1 MSEKNRP
8 QERLRCVV
16 ERITFQSDSYS
27 VLKCAAKGFSDL
39 VTVVGTMPDTHVGS
53 VLTLGGFWKIDSRYG
68 RQFQVITYEETLPAT
83 VYGIEKYLGSGLIK
97 GIGPKYAKLIVNQFG
112 AETLAVIETEP
123 ERLYEVPGIGDKRV
137 ERIKQSWTDQKEIRN
152 IMLFLQGHDV
162 STAHAAKIYRQ
173 YGADSLQVVRE
184 NPYRLADDIWGIGF
198 KTADTIA
205 AKLGFEKDKFDRLR
219 SGLIYTLNKLAEE
232 GHCYSTR
239 DQLLEAGSKLLE
251 VEETLLD
258 SALNEMTN
266 AQDVITSQIPE
277 SDQAAIYLPPF
288 YYSEIGVQSRLQ
300 KIAGTAPLRS
310 AGEQMAFDS
319 NIEYDETQLQA
330 IHTAVSSK
338 VMVLTGGPGTGKSTT
353 TMGIIRAFSG
363 QRVLLCAPTGR
374 AAKRLSEVTGMEA
387 KTIHRLL
394 EFKPPEGCKRKED
407 NPLEGDVLIVD
418 ECSMVDVILMNA
430 LLRAVPDTMRLILV
444 GDVDQLP
451 SVGAGNVLR
460 DIIESGVFPVITLTK
475 IFRQAASS
483 RIITNAHR
491 INHGEYPD
499 LSNSQGTDFFYQG
512 SEDPEQA
519 AQIIVN
525 LVKDRLPKFYH
536 VAPQAIQ
543 VLTPMQRGAVGAMNL
558 NQLLQNAVNPPVSNP
573 REKEPAE
580 LHRSGYTFRPGDKVM
595 QIRNNYDKEV
605 FNGDIGVIENID
617 MAERTL
623 VIRFDDRPVE
633 YDASGL
639 DEIVLAYA
647 TTVHKAQGAEYPIV
661 VMPVMMAHYMMLQ
674 RNLLYTGVTR
684 AKKSLVLVGQKKA
697 IGCCVR
703 NVTVNRRNT
712 LLAERLNGKI
722 DRMPGNQRYICFD
735 VETPNAANERMSA
748 IGISVIEKDSVT
760 QEFFSYVNPEQPFD
774 YFNIQLTGIDAA
786 KVAEAP
792 TFAELWPEIEPILS
806 GGILVAHNAPF
817 DLSVLQKC
825 LQAYGIQWKSLVRY
839 LCTVRIG
846 RAELPGVSH
855 KLNDMCAM
863 YEISLDHHQAD
874 SDSRACAEILLRYM
888 RDHVKLGRYIR
899 SFGMSS
905 PRIIIEGTCS
915 T

>member
-1 MSEKNRP
+1 MEK
-8 QERLRCVV
+8 LRCVV
-16 ERITFQSDSYS
+16 ERITYQNELNGYS
-27 VLKCAAKGFSDL
+27 VIKCRAKGFSDL
-39 VTVVGTMPDTHVGS
+39 VTVVGLMPEVHVGS
-53 VLTLGGFWKIDSRYG
+53 VLAVSGEWKVDARYG
-68 RQFQVITYEETLPAT
+68 RQFSMTDFEETLPAT

-97 GIGPKYAKLIVNQFG
+97 GIGPKFAKAIVRQFG
-112 AETLAVIETEP
+112 AETLAIIDDEP
-123 ERLYEVPGIGDKRV
+123 LRLREVPGIGETRV
-137 ERIKQSWTDQKEIRN
+137 DLIRKGWNDQKEIKN
-152 IMLFLQGHDV
+152 IMLFLQDHHV
-162 STAHAAKIYRQ
+162 STGHATRIYKT
-173 YGADSLQVVRE
+173 YGNDSIHVVQE

-205 AKLGFEKDKFDRLR
+205 GKLGFEKDKFVRLR
-219 SGLIYTLNKLAEE
+219 SGLLYTLNKLAED
-232 GHCYSTR
+232 GHCYGTR
-239 DQLLEAGSKLLE
+239 DQLLEAGSKLLN
-251 VEETLLD
+251 VDETLLE
-258 SALNEMTN
+258 STLNEMTN

-277 SDQAAIYLPPF
+277 SDQIAIYLPPF
-288 YYSEIGVQSRLQ
+288 YYSEIGVQSRLT
-300 KIAGTAPLRS
+300 KIADTAPLRS
-310 AGEQMAFDS
+310 ASEQMTFDTK
-319 NIEYDETQLQA
+319 IEYDETQLQA
-330 IHTAVSSK
+330 IHTAVNSK

-363 QRVLLCAPTGR
+363 QSILLCAPTGR

-394 EFKPPEGCKRKED
+394 EFKPPEGYKRKED

-460 DIIESGVFPVITLTK
+460 DIIESGIFPVITLTK

-499 LSNSQGTDFFYQG
+499 LSNGQGTDFFYQG
-512 SEDPEQA
+512 SEEPEQA

-536 VAPQAIQ
+536 AAPQAIQ

-558 NQLLQNAVNPPVSNP
+558 NQLLQSAVNPPVSNP
-573 REKEPAE
+573 QGKEPAE
-580 LHRSGYTFRPGDKVM
+580 LRRSGYTFRPGDKVM
-595 QIRNNYDKEV
+595 QIKNNYDKEV
-605 FNGDIGVIENID
+605 FNGDIGVIDSID

-633 YDASGL
+633 YDATEL
-639 DEIVLAYA
+639 DEVVLAYA

-661 VMPVMMAHYMMLQ
+661 VMPVMMTHYTMLQ

-684 AKKSLVLVGQKKA
+684 AKKALVLVGQKKA
-697 IGCCVR
+697 IGCCVK
-703 NVTVNRRNT
+703 NVTLNRRNT

-722 DRMPGNQRYICFD
+722 DRMPANQRYICFD

-748 IGISVIEKDSVT
+748 IGISVIEKDTIT
-760 QEFFSYVNPEQPFD
+760 QEFFSYVNPEQTFD
-774 YFNIQLTGIDAA
+774 YFNIQLTGIDSA

-792 TFAELWPEIEPILS
+792 TFAELWPKIEPILS
-806 GGILVAHNAPF
+806 SGILVAHNAPF
-817 DLSVLQKC
+817 DLTVLQKC
-825 LQAYGIQWKSLVRY
+825 LQAYDIQWKNLVRY

-888 RDHVKLGRYIR
+888 HNRVKIGRYIR

-905 PRIIIEGTCS
+905 PRIIIEGACS